1 VATPP
6 NLIPL
11 PGFPVATLLIDCRL
25 IDCTGGPP
33 IEDAAV
39 LVDNDHI
46 ADIGPRQDVVRGA
59 GSTHRTLE
67 LDGATVMPGLWD
79 AHLHLGGVVP
89 PWETRFGAQESEA
102 EYAFRCVRKAWDNLQ
117 AGVTSART
125 MGDRFNADLKL
136 KAAIDQGFLPGP
148 RLFVAGDSSWSMRAA
163 GPDAFREQ
171 ARALLRAGVDVIK
184 LFATGGIPHR
194 ATTITHTTL
203 TLEELRAGIEEAH
216 RWDKT
221 ACVHAMGDAG
231 VIMAAEAG
239 ADSIEHG
246 FVLTENGIQAMLDHG
261 AVFSPQMAVTAAW
274 TTDFMHGAGCFPE
287 WMIDNA
293 AEAGRVHHQGFRK
306 AVEAGVQVVTG
317 VDNLPRLPL
326 SVGIESFEG
335 RPAIVAEIRLMAENG
350 LSPMQALQAA
360 TRNPARLLQQED
372 RLGTLE
378 VGKLADI
385 IAVGGDPLD
394 NPNMLADV
402 RLVMKGGEIAQ
413 SGPNTA

>member
-1 VATPP
+1 MRSLNGTQ
-6 NLIPL
+6 
-11 PGFPVATLLIDCRL
+11 R
-25 IDCTGGPP
+25 
-33 IEDAAV
+33 
-39 LVDNDHI
+39 
-46 ADIGPRQDVVRGA
+46 VV
-59 GSTHRTLE
+59 E
-67 LDGATVMPGLWD
+67 LDGATVLPGLWD
-79 AHLHLGGVVP
+79 AHLHLGAVVP
-89 PWETRFGAQESEA
+89 PWEHRFGAQESEA

-136 KAAIDQGFLPGP
+136 KSAIDQGFLSGP

-163 GPDAFREQ
+163 GPDAFREH

-194 ATTITHTTL
+194 ARTITHTTL
-203 TLEELRAGIEEAH
+203 SLEELRAAIEEAH

-221 ACVHAMGDAG
+221 ACVHAMGDQG

-246 FVLTENGIQAMLDHG
+246 FVLGERGIQAMVDHG

-274 TTDFMHGAGCFPE
+274 TGDFMHGAGCFPE

-293 AEAGRVHHQGFRK
+293 VEAGRVHHQGFRK
-306 AVEAGVQVVTG
+306 AVEAGVPVVTG

-326 SVGIESFEG
+326 SVGIETFEG

-350 LSPMQALQAA
+350 LTPMQALQAA
-360 TRNPARLLQQED
+360 TRNPARLLQEED
-372 RLGTLE
+372 HLGTLE
-378 VGKLADI
+378 IGKLADV
-385 IAVGGDPLD
+385 IAVAGNPLSD
-394 NPNMLADV
+394 LNVLANV
-402 RLVMKGGEIAQ
+402 RLVMKGGHIVRAQ
-413 SGPNTA
+413 DKEPPRGRPE